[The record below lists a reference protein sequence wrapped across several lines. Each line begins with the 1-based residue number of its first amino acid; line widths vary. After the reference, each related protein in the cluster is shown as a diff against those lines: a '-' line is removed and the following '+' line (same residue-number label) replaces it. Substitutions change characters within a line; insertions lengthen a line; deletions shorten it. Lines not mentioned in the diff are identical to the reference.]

1 MKESKFLERL
11 RTGEPLVL
19 DGGFGSMLIAHG
31 LPRGAPPDAWTLERP
46 EVLESIH
53 RAYVEA
59 GSEAVHANTFGANG
73 VRLARFGL
81 AEKMA
86 ELNAAAV
93 ARARSAGAGFVIADV
108 GPTGE
113 ALPPVGAASPEAL
126 RAAFLA
132 QAQALAATDVDA
144 LHVETMTDLRE
155 AKLALDALK
164 EGAPDLPVL
173 VSLTFERKK
182 KGFFTI
188 MGDALAPA
196 LRELVEAGA
205 VAVGANCSITSADM
219 QVLASEALAA
229 VQVPLVL
236 QPNAGAPEVVDDKV
250 VYKQAP
256 EAFADDMAAVAALG
270 VRAVGGCCGTDPRF
284 IVALCARLGRA
295 RPAGDAEAAS

>member
-1 MKESKFLERL
+1 MSGSKFLARL
-11 RTGEPLVL
+11 RDGEPLVL
-19 DGGFGSMLIAHG
+19 DGGFGTMLIAHG

-59 GSEAVHANTFGANG
+59 GSEAVHANTFGANA

-81 AEKMA
+81 ADKMA

-113 ALPPVGAASPEAL
+113 FLPPVGTATPEAL
-126 RAAFLA
+126 RAAFVA
-132 QAQALAATDVDA
+132 QGQALAATDVDA
-144 LHVETMTDLRE
+144 LHIETMTDLRE
-155 AKLALDALK
+155 AKLALEALR
-164 EGAPDLPVL
+164 ESAPNLPVL

-182 KGFFTI
+182 KGFFTL
-188 MGDALAPA
+188 MGDALAAA
-196 LRELVEAGA
+196 LREVAEAGA

-219 QVLASEALAA
+219 QVLATEALAA
-229 VQVPLVL
+229 VQVPVVL
-236 QPNAGAPEVVDDKV
+236 QPNAGTPEVVDDKV
-250 VYKQAP
+250 IYRQVP
-256 EAFADDMAAVAALG
+256 EAFAEDMAAAAAAG

-295 RPAGDAEAAS
+295 RPPGPAEAAT

>member
-11 RTGEPLVL
+11 RTGAPLVL
-19 DGGFGSMLIAHG
+19 DGGFGTMLIAHG

-46 EVLESIH
+46 EVLVSVH

-81 AEKMA
+81 AERMA
-86 ELNAAAV
+86 ELNVAAV
-93 ARARSAGAGFVIADV
+93 ARARAAGAGFVIADV

-132 QAQALAATDVDA
+132 QGQALAATDVDA

-219 QVLASEALAA
+219 QVLATEALAA
-229 VQVPLVL
+229 VQVPVVL
-236 QPNAGAPEVVDDKV
+236 QPNAGTPEVVDDKV

-295 RPAGDAEAAS
+295 KPVGDAEATS